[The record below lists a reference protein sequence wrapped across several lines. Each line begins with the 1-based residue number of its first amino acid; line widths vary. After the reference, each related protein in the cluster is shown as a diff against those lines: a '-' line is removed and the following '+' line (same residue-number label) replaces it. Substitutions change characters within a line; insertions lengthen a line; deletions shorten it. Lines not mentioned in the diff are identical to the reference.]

1 LLKTFWRWRDQQLP
15 DGTVIWTSPSGQTCV
30 TTPGSAGWFPSLQ
43 RPTGELTPI
52 TRIGNRCADPTAMM
66 PKRSRTRA
74 DNRAQRIAEER
85 RRNRQDREVEAA
97 KQRWQRA
104 LLMATD
110 EPPPF

>member
-1 LLKTFWRWRDQQLP
+1 
-15 DGTVIWTSPSGQTCV
+15 
-30 TTPGSAGWFPSLQ
+30 
-43 RPTGELTPI
+43 
-52 TRIGNRCADPTAMM
+52 MM